1 MSEANAVTKKAS
13 PFDAL
18 EMPKFEIPNFE
29 MPKMEVPAAFREMA
43 EKSVSQAKDTWEK
56 MKTASEE
63 ATDVL
68 EDSYSTAAKG
78 SADYGLKLIDVARAN
93 ANAAFDYASE
103 LLTVKSLSEFVE
115 LSTSHARKHFETA
128 TAQAR
133 ELTALAQK
141 VANETAE
148 PIKTGMTSAFK
159 KDG

>member
-159 KDG
+159 KVG

>member
-29 MPKMEVPAAFREMA
+29 MPKMEIPAAFREMA
-43 EKSVSQAKDTWEK
+43 EKSVSQAKDTWDR

-115 LSTSHARKHFETA
+115 ISTSHARKQFETA

-133 ELTALAQK
+133 ELTTLAQK
-141 VANETAE
+141 VANEAAE
-148 PIKTGMTSAFK
+148 PIKAGMTSAFK
-159 KDG
+159 KVA